1 MRANDDKQ
9 GDSLFLDET
18 SVKES
23 DTLKLKLNQ
32 ARKSPPCLVIIHG
45 KPLGRQ
51 FILDTGPKVIGRK
64 AGCEI
69 LVRDRSVSKVHAE
82 ISRDEKENLFITD
95 MNSTNGTAV
104 NNKIL
109 EPNTAFPLSDGDF
122 LKLGN
127 VVLKF
132 TAGGKID
139 NVFYQAISDLAN
151 RDELTGVLNRKGI
164 MYALDE
170 QFDNARVVG
179 EPFSVIMLDFDNFKS
194 VNDKFGHAAG
204 DFVLK
209 ETGRIL
215 ESAIR
220 SNDFVGRFGGDEFL
234 LLLVNTS
241 LSIACEV
248 AERVRSQIRGREFF
262 FEGNKI
268 SLTVSLGISSL
279 DSSILSGS
287 DLFKVADMAHYNAK
301 RRGGD
306 RVEAD

>member
-1 MRANDDKQ
+1 MRANDDKRVH
-9 GDSLFLDET
+9 SEFLDET
-18 SVKES
+18 SIKES
-23 DTLKLKLNQ
+23 DTLKLKLDQ

-45 KPLGRQ
+45 KLLGRQ
-51 FILDTGPKVIGRK
+51 FILEPVPKVIGRK

-69 LVRDRSVSKVHAE
+69 LVRDRSVSKIHAK
-82 ISRDEKENLFITD
+82 IFRDEEDNLFITD
-95 MNSTNGTAV
+95 LNSTNGTSL
-104 NNKIL
+104 NNIIL
-109 EPNTAFPLSDGDF
+109 EANKPLPLNDGDF

-179 EPFSVIMLDFDNFKS
+179 EPFSMIMLDFDNFKS

-220 SNDFVGRFGGDEFL
+220 SHDFVGRFGGDEFL

-241 LSIACEV
+241 LSIACDA
-248 AERVRSQIRGREFF
+248 AERVRSQIRGREFL

-279 DSSILSGS
+279 DSSILSAN
-287 DLFKVADMAHYNAK
+287 DLFRVADMAHYNAK

-306 RVEAD
+306 SVAAD